1 MTAQGDYQIEVFGR
15 GDKRLPVVFLPT
27 FQGEGDAVWRHCRKL
42 QAKQFVLVA
51 ISGFS
56 WNDCMTPWPSGSVF
70 DGESGYGGRSSEWLR
85 WLTAEVI
92 PQVETEQAVG
102 KRVMAGYSLA
112 GLFALWATFQTDLFD
127 GIVSG
132 SGSFWYP
139 GFMDFVRNHEMRRK
153 PEAVYFSLGDK
164 EHEARDPLLAGIE
177 EMTLQLSDECL
188 EEGINSF
195 FQLNNG
201 NHYNQPEW
209 RMAKG
214 IQWML
219 RALAEEK

>member
-1 MTAQGDYQIEVFGR
+1 
-15 GDKRLPVVFLPT
+15 
-27 FQGEGDAVWRHCRKL
+27 
-42 QAKQFVLVA
+42 
-51 ISGFS
+51 
-56 WNDCMTPWPSGSVF
+56 MTPWPSGSVF
-70 DGESGYGGRSSEWLR
+70 DGEPGYGGRGSEWLR

-177 EMTLQLSDECL
+177 EITLQLSDECL